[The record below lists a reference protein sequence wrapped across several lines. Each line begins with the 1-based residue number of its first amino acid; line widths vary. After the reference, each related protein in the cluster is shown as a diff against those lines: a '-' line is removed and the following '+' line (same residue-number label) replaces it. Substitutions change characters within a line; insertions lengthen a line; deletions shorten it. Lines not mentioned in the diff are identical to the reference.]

1 MGDYAMADLANVI
14 KGSETYASKVAKN
27 STSAKAGKGLEM
39 DDFLMLMVATLQ
51 NQSIDETADTSD
63 MLNQMVQMS
72 VITAINN
79 ISSLVSESTS
89 LTYAASL
96 VGKEVT
102 IGVFEGN
109 SIKEIVGV
117 VTGTGTLNGQQ
128 VIFIGDDIYY
138 LSQVMAIGRL
148 PASDEEKAEAG
159 NGSDTTPP
167 EGADEYVEVDAD
179 GDGEM
184 EKVYAG
190 EDGVF
195 GTADDYY
202 NKDVNGHSL
211 LDKVYAGEDKVFGS
225 ADDYYD
231 KVVDGKVI
239 RVYAGPDGEFGTDD
253 DDEQELE
260 AVDSDKEP
268 QDEE

>member
-1 MGDYAMADLANVI
+1 MGDYAMADLANVL
-14 KGSETYASKVAKN
+14 KTGQTYASKVAKN

-102 IGVFEGN
+102 IGIYDGN
-109 SIKEIVGV
+109 SLKEIVGT
-117 VTGTGTLNGQQ
+117 VTGTGTLNGRQ

-138 LSQVMAIGRL
+138 LTDIMAVGRL
-148 PASDEEKAEAG
+148 PASDEEKAAQ
-159 NGSDTTPP
+159 GSGDDDGDDSGDDTV
-167 EGADEYVEVDAD
+167 GDAD
-179 GDGEM
+179 STETPGTDTDVTDPKEDGNVEPSEDENNSTDPAGGEAVEPGQNGGDG
-184 EKVYAG
+184 VN
-190 EDGVF
+190 ED
-195 GTADDYY
+195 
-202 NKDVNGHSL
+202 
-211 LDKVYAGEDKVFGS
+211 
-225 ADDYYD
+225 
-231 KVVDGKVI
+231 
-239 RVYAGPDGEFGTDD
+239 RVS
-253 DDEQELE
+253 DEAAAA
-260 AVDSDKEP
+260 AVESDE
-268 QDEE
+268 